1 MSSKLREALNQLLG
15 LIDNEILVFN
25 DSIEPSEI
33 SQAQY
38 HIDKAGEAYEE
49 PLRNCDVG
57 TAEEQAERF
66 HSFCKTHQSGIQGM
80 CSSQCPCKDCCD
92 TCHCLTKWSQM
103 PYEEGGA
110 NDYSHNQQANG
121 ND

>member
-57 TAEEQAERF
+57 TSEEQAKR
-66 HSFCKTHQSGIQGM
+66 HRDWCNSNVCK
-80 CSSQCPCKDCCD
+80 CASSCKICFA
-92 TCHCLTKWSQM
+92 KWSQM
-103 PYEEGGA
+103 PYEEVK
-110 NDYSHNQQANG
+110 
-121 ND
+121 

>member
-1 MSSKLREALNQLLG
+1 MNSKAREALNQLLG

-25 DSIEPSEI
+25 NGLDPSEV

-57 TAEEQAERF
+57 TAEEQEDRF
-66 HSFCKTHQSGIQGM
+66 ADFCRKHECTMNCPIKKKWSGHKPSCGI
-80 CSSQCPCKDCCD
+80 
-92 TCHCLTKWSQM
+92 LWSQM
-103 PYEEGGA
+103 PYEKGGEE
-110 NDYSHNQQANG
+110 
-121 ND
+121 

>member
-1 MSSKLREALNQLLG
+1 MSSKAREALNQLLG

-25 DSIEPSEI
+25 ESLEPSEI

-57 TAEEQAERF
+57 TAREQNLRF
-66 HSFCKTHQSGIQGM
+66 ENFCYRHRSYEKGCGD
-80 CSSQCPCKDCCD
+80 CPLLDCEPC
-92 TCHCLTKWSQM
+92 CELAWAHL
-103 PYEEGGA
+103 PYGKEV
-110 NDYSHNQQANG
+110 QNG
-121 ND
+121 

>member
-15 LIDNEILVFN
+15 LIDNGILVF
-25 DSIEPSEI
+25 DKSLEPSEI

-49 PLRNCDVG
+49 PIRNCDVG
-57 TAEEQAERF
+57 TAEEQAKR
-66 HSFCKTHQSGIQGM
+66 HRDWCNSNVCK
-80 CSSQCPCKDCCD
+80 CASSCKICFA
-92 TCHCLTKWSQM
+92 KWAQM

-110 NDYSHNQQANG
+110 K
-121 ND
+121 